1 MCGLVRTDVRM
12 SLRSTKNTKCAECP
26 TKTTVLVAVDYAG
39 FGVRF
44 GRVRLWGTE
53 LTYSPELP
61 KHSPPLSGGGTWGG
75 WVIRIILISK
85 FSNRRGGDTPHV

>member
-1 MCGLVRTDVRM
+1 MCGLLRTDVHM

-26 TKTTVLVAVDYAG
+26 TKTTVLVAVDYTG

-44 GRVRLWGTE
+44 GQLRLWGTE

-61 KHSPPLSGGGTWGG
+61 KPSTPSADPSTCKKMES
-75 WVIRIILISK
+75 IRT
-85 FSNRRGGDTPHV
+85 SNGA